1 MAKKTCSRCRKGKTV
16 IDLPYVNQSLCGDCF
31 VKFFERRVQRTIRR
45 NELLETKDKT
55 AVALSGGKDSMAVL
69 TILKSLS
76 YKAPA
81 SELFAIIIDE
91 GVPGYR
97 DELVKRGAKYCK
109 ELGVPYH
116 IFSFKKELGM
126 TIMEMVKKAEKKGLD
141 MLPCSYC
148 GVFRRQ
154 LLNQKARELGAT
166 KIATGHNLNDE
177 CETALMNF
185 FKGDV
190 SRIAR
195 AGATVGV
202 IKDKLFVPRIKPL
215 RETPEDE
222 VLLYTKLKKIPVIK
236 GKCPYSRDSFR
247 TAVNKVTLQLEEA
260 YPGIHYQMLSSIDQL
275 VPILKEHYDT
285 NKWEARV
292 CDCGEISS
300 QDVCKFCQMKKA
312 LGLD

>member
-1 MAKKTCSRCRKGKTV
+1 MAEKCSRCRKASV
-16 IDLPYVNQSLCGDCF
+16 VNLPYVNQSLCGDCF
-31 VKFFERRVQRTIRR
+31 VKFFERRVKRTIRK
-45 NELLETKDKT
+45 NELLGPKDKI
-55 AVALSGGKDSMAVL
+55 AVALSGGKDSMTVL
-69 TILKSLS
+69 TILQSLS

-97 DELVKRGAKYCK
+97 DELIKRGAKYCE
-109 ELGVPYH
+109 ELGVDYH

-126 TIMEMVKKAEKKGLD
+126 TIMDMAKKAEKRGVD

-166 KIATGHNLNDE
+166 KIATGHNLDDE
-177 CETALMNF
+177 CETAMMNL

-190 SRIAR
+190 CSIAR

-202 IKDKLFVPRIKPL
+202 VKNKLFVPRIKPL
-215 RETPEDE
+215 RDTPEDE
-222 VLLYTKLKKIPVIK
+222 VLLYTKLKKIPAIK
-236 GKCPYSRDSFR
+236 GTCPYSRDSFR
-247 TAVNKVTLQLEEA
+247 TAVSKVIVELEKK
-260 YPGIHYQMLSSIDQL
+260 YPGMHYQILASLDELI
-275 VPILKEHYDT
+275 PILKEHYSKS
-285 NKWEARV
+285 KWEARV
-292 CDCGEISS
+292 CGCGEVSS
-300 QDVCKFCQMKKA
+300 QETCKFCQMKTA